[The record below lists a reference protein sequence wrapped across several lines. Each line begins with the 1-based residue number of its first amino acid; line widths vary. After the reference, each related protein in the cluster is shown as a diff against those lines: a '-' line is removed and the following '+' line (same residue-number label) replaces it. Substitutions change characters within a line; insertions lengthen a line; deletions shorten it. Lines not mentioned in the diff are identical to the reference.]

1 MAKSSRLYQILKV
14 ARNAT
19 QEQILQAFRKLS
31 LRYHPDRNPGDETAE
46 AKFKEVQHA
55 YDILGCDSRR
65 SHYDQTGEELG
76 TPVDQSFSK
85 YVPFLMSALE
95 ATFVD
100 IVNHQKQAKT
110 ENVIKVLNDRFE
122 MAISKARDKQ
132 KSLEKVRKEMVESVQ
147 RFKNKGSE
155 ENLIGG
161 VVKSI
166 IETYDKQIDRIQKEI
181 AFTLEVVEWLKDH
194 EYDFVKQLGMSG
206 GQTYSQAY
214 GPMKGFILHFSE

>member
-1 MAKSSRLYQILKV
+1 
-14 ARNAT
+14 
-19 QEQILQAFRKLS
+19 
-31 LRYHPDRNPGDETAE
+31 
-46 AKFKEVQHA
+46 
-55 YDILGCDSRR
+55 
-65 SHYDQTGEELG
+65 
-76 TPVDQSFSK
+76 
-85 YVPFLMSALE
+85 MSALE